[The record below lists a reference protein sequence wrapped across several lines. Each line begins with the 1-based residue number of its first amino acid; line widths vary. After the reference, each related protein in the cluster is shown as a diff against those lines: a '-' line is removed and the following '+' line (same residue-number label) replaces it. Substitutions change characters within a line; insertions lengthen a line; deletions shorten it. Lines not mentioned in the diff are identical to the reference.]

1 MCFAVSQF
9 SDPKGVNVPF
19 QTPPATGKSCLINM
33 IVVNAGAPNL
43 SNFSTQRDLVRVINV
58 VAQKK
63 LVQPPWLYQVWPFVT
78 RDRATPPTAPWPHNY
93 WMEISLISSRLMRYW
108 NNSESKEA
116 LNNNNQRFW
125 KMFLALLM
133 KDSKY
138 LRILQMNLLNS
149 CEGLLRSNGW
159 AFMLCVCVAIAFRNM
174 IIGMSTW
181 VKTTVPFGFC
191 WSWLHSCKQSVE

>member
-1 MCFAVSQF
+1 MLLLKKNLCNPPGCIRFDLLSPGTEQHHQLQF
-9 SDPKGVNVPF
+9 
-19 QTPPATGKSCLINM
+19 
-33 IVVNAGAPNL
+33 
-43 SNFSTQRDLVRVINV
+43 
-58 VAQKK
+58 
-63 LVQPPWLYQVWPFVT
+63 
-78 RDRATPPTAPWPHNY
+78 PWPHNY
-93 WMEISLISSRLMRYW
+93 WMEISLISLRLMRYW
-108 NNSESKEA
+108 NNCESKDA